1 MKVQQSENGAEGKL
15 TAIIEGGGRLW
26 RVSGRLI
33 AQSYRL
39 CRWRR
44 KQQYEKQEK
53 TDRKL
58 YEMVREM
65 QGFNSRMSNVE
76 EPVANF
82 NRRRERGPGAIM
94 LISFIAAS
102 LDGLLLTSGKKIWAA
117 IVG

>member
-15 TAIIEGGGRLW
+15 IAIIEGGRLW

-44 KQQYEKQEK
+44 KQEK